1 MSQEKLINKAIQE
14 TSKELVVPEDI
25 IQLIISLNWKFIR
38 EKIQDIDISSINSK
52 EDLDKLKSSF
62 NLPSFGKLYTSIE
75 KINKLRN
82 QYNFLLNKERND
94 KTK

>member
-1 MSQEKLINKAIQE
+1 MNQEKLINKAIQE

>member
-1 MSQEKLINKAIQE
+1 MNKEKLIDKAIQD
-14 TSKELVVPEDI
+14 TSKELVIPEDI
-25 IQLIISLNWKFIR
+25 VQLIVSLNWKFIR
-38 EKIQDIDISSINSK
+38 EKIQDIDISSIKSK
-52 EDLDKLKSSF
+52 EDLDKIKSSF

-82 QYNFLLNKERND
+82 QYNFLLNKEKHD